1 MPNSLRK
8 RVKKMAYKR
17 EITSEEAERIR
28 NAISK
33 TIPQKVVRLSNF
45 DKLEVECPKCDAG
58 YLSLMRKGGWGNE
71 YVQFNYCS
79 NCGQAIDWSDEK

>member
-28 NAISK
+28 LALDK
-33 TIPQKVVRLSNF
+33 QMPRKVTQFEHEGNMYCWCHEC
-45 DKLEVECPKCDAG
+45 DHVEMIKEIDF
-58 YLSLMRKGGWGNE
+58 M
-71 YVQFNYCS
+71 NYCP
-79 NCGQAIDWSDEK
+79 NCGKRLDWSADE